1 MKLKQLKKVSDCF
14 VCNCLQCSKV
24 MQLKCTVFIKIIC
37 TGVHQRA
44 KKRKAQ
50 YIENRTKNCSIVCS
64 LPIYL
69 FSLFISY
76 FFIQFLTYSRKKLEG
91 AIL

>member
-44 KKRKAQ
+44 KKKEKLN
-50 YIENRTKNCSIVCS
+50 ILRTEPKTVV
-64 LPIYL
+64 
-69 FSLFISY
+69 
-76 FFIQFLTYSRKKLEG
+76 
-91 AIL
+91 

>member
-14 VCNCLQCSKV
+14 VYNCLRCSKV

-69 FSLFISY
+69 FSLFIS
-76 FFIQFLTYSRKKLEG
+76 FFLFNF
-91 AIL
+91 